1 MRRSPTLNA
10 AIVAVFSFAAAASEG
25 RANEAAASVNADT
38 PAASRTVSTLVADR
52 QPQTWLR
59 SFAGIFVA
67 REEIAVGTTL
77 TEQRIAKI
85 EVEIGDRVVAGQ
97 VLARL
102 ETEMLENLLREAEGR
117 VARTSAAV
125 AQQEETVRQEEKKLD
140 RARQLRHLKAE
151 TFLEERISAVAIALE
166 AVKVARADDAQ
177 AQALLAEARRK
188 LERAVIVAPA
198 GGIVSERLARAG
210 ALAGSEPLMRL
221 IRDGEIELAAEIPE
235 SELPL
240 LAVGQKVKVKL
251 SGRADVIDGQ
261 IRVINPKID
270 SETRLGTAKIT
281 LKTDRPPYAGTFGRA
296 EVVVAERSAIMIDD
310 SALLYGTPDG
320 NPSVFIVEG
329 GAVKRKTVEAGM
341 RQNGRVEIVSG
352 LDEGERVVAKAGVS
366 LREGEA
372 VSTRDV
378 DSAQTGA
385 LK

>member
-1 MRRSPTLNA
+1 MRRAPVLNT
-10 AIVAVFSFAAAASEG
+10 AIVAVAWLAVAAG
-25 RANEAAASVNADT
+25 QVRANEAAASVNAD
-38 PAASRTVSTLVADR
+38 AAVASRTVSTLVTDR
-52 QPQTWLR
+52 QPQRWLR

-77 TEQRIAKI
+77 TEQRIAKVDV
-85 EVEIGDRVVAGQ
+85 EVGDRVVVGQ

-117 VARTSAAV
+117 VARASAAV
-125 AQQEETVRQEEKKLD
+125 AQQEETVRQEEKKLG

-151 TFLEERISAVAIALE
+151 TFLEERVSAVAIALE

-198 GGIVSERLARAG
+198 AGIVSERLARAG
-210 ALAGSEPLMRL
+210 ALAGTEPLMRL

-240 LAVGQKVKVKL
+240 LAVGQTVKVKL
-251 SGRADVIDGQ
+251 SGRAEVIDGH

-281 LKTDRPPYAGTFGRA
+281 LKTDSPPYAGTFGRA

-320 NPSVFIVEG
+320 RPSVFIVEG

-341 RQNGRVEIVSG
+341 RQNGKVEIVSG
-352 LDEGERVVAKAGVS
+352 LSEGERVVAKAGVS
-366 LREGEA
+366 LREGEVVA
-372 VSTRDV
+372 TRDV
-378 DSAQTGA
+378 EPAQTGA

>member
-1 MRRSPTLNA
+1 MRRSPILNA
-10 AIVAVFSFAAAASEG
+10 AIVATFALAATAG
-25 RANEAAASVNADT
+25 QVRANEAAASVDT
-38 PAASRTVSTLVADR
+38 GAAASRTVSTLVTDR

-77 TEQRIAKI
+77 TEQRIA
-85 EVEIGDRVVAGQ
+85 EVNVEIGDRVAAGQ

-117 VARTSAAV
+117 VARASAAV
-125 AQQEETVRQEEKKLD
+125 AQQEETVRQEQKKLD

-151 TFLEERISAVAIALE
+151 TFLEERVSAVAIALE

-188 LERAVIVAPA
+188 FERAVIVAPA
-198 GGIVSERLARAG
+198 AGIVSERLARAG

-221 IRDGEIELAAEIPE
+221 IRDGEIELAAEVPE

-240 LAVGQKVKVKL
+240 LAVGQKVKVRL
-251 SGRADVIDGQ
+251 SGRPDTIDGHV
-261 IRVINPKID
+261 RVINPKID
-270 SETRLGTAKIT
+270 SETRLGTVKIALNT
-281 LKTDRPPYAGTFGRA
+281 NRPPYAGTFGRA
-296 EVVVAERSAIMIDD
+296 QIVVAERAAIMIDD

-320 NPSVFIVEG
+320 KPSVFIVED

-341 RQNGRVEIVSG
+341 RQNGKVEIVSG
-352 LDEGERVVAKAGVS
+352 LGEGERVVAKAGVS

-372 VSTRDV
+372 VATKDV
-378 DSAQTGA
+378 EPVRTGA
-385 LK
+385 TK